1 MTGGTISGGNI
12 SEENISGGGISGG
25 NISEENISGGGIS
38 GGNISE
44 ENISGGSIPEGNISR
59 ETILQALDIDKS
71 FGGVPVLK
79 HVNLDIRKGEVHAL
93 MGENGAG
100 KSTLIKIITGAYSK
114 DSGQLKWKGNNVEI
128 NSRSDCQALGISCVY
143 QELSVIPALTVAQN
157 VLLGKE
163 PRIGKTHLIDHKK
176 MNAMVQELIDRYEFP
191 LNPMDFVN
199 DLGIG
204 QRQLVEI
211 LKGLSSDADLLI
223 MDEPTA
229 SLSGREAE
237 ILFSI
242 IEALRDKG
250 VSIIYISHR
259 LDEVMRLCDD
269 ITILRDGET
278 IQTAP
283 TSQMDSDKLI
293 NLMVNRQIKVNT
305 TRTRKSSIGETVLSV
320 KGLSKKGVLRDVS
333 FEVHKGEILGM
344 FGLVGAGRTEA
355 VRAMLGVDRYD
366 TAEIRLDSKPVVFK
380 NIGQALAAGVALVPE
395 ERRKQGILPN
405 TPIYKNVSICNLKAL
420 SRLGLIDKK
429 KELEYA
435 KHCTEIL
442 GVACSSVFQNVGN
455 LSGGNQQKVVI
466 SKYIDRN
473 IRVLILD
480 EPTRGI
486 DVGAKDQIYEIIE
499 GLAQQG
505 MAVIVISSEI
515 PELQLMCDRICVM
528 SQGKVTTVIDRSE
541 FADSDN
547 ILRNAIG
554 I

>member
-1 MTGGTISGGNI
+1 M
-12 SEENISGGGISGG
+12 SEKNDYIIEMHGI
-25 NISEENISGGGIS
+25 
-38 GGNISE
+38 
-44 ENISGGSIPEGNISR
+44 
-59 ETILQALDIDKS
+59 QKS
-71 FGGVPVLK
+71 FGGVKALRNIDLQVK
-79 HVNLDIRKGEVHAL
+79 RGSCHAL
-93 MGENGAG
+93 LGENGAG
-100 KSTLIKIITGAYSK
+100 KSTLMKVLTGIIAK
-114 DSGQLKWKGNNVEI
+114 DSGKILLNGEEVQIQSLRHAEE
-128 NSRSDCQALGISCVY
+128 LGIAIVP
-143 QELSVIPALTVAQN
+143 QELSFISYFTVAEN
-157 VLLGKE
+157 IFYGEE
-163 PRIGKTHLIDHKK
+163 PTRPLPLLIDWKK
-176 MNAMVQELIDRYEFP
+176 LNVSDQQMMVIARVLAKNANI
-191 LNPMDFVN
+191 
-199 DLGIG
+199 I
-204 QRQLVEI
+204 
-211 LKGLSSDADLLI
+211 I

-229 SLSGREAE
+229 RLGHGEVTKLLKY
-237 ILFSI
+237 IQYL
-242 IEALRDKG
+242 KTCG
-250 VSIIYISHR
+250 KTIIYISHR
-259 LDEVMRLCDD
+259 LEEIFEICDT
-269 ITILRDGET
+269 ITVLRDGET

>member
-1 MTGGTISGGNI
+1 MEATQKKNKYEIDMCNGTIMDKLI
-12 SEENISGGGISGG
+12 SFALPLMVSS
-25 NISEENISGGGIS
+25 
-38 GGNISE
+38 
-44 ENISGGSIPEGNISR
+44 
-59 ETILQALDIDKS
+59 ILQLLFNAAD
-71 FGGVPVLK
+71 VV
-79 HVNLDIRKGEVHAL
+79 VV
-93 MGENGAG
+93 
-100 KSTLIKIITGAYSK
+100 
-114 DSGQLKWKGNNVEI
+114 GQFV
-128 NSRSDCQALGISCVY
+128 
-143 QELSVIPALTVAQN
+143 
-157 VLLGKE
+157 GKE
-163 PRIGKTHLIDHKK
+163 
-176 MNAMVQELIDRYEFP
+176 
-191 LNPMDFVN
+191 
-199 DLGIG
+199 
-204 QRQLVEI
+204 
-211 LKGLSSDADLLI
+211 
-223 MDEPTA
+223 
-229 SLSGREAE
+229 
-237 ILFSI
+237 
-242 IEALRDKG
+242 ALAAVG
-250 VSIIYISHR
+250 SN
-259 LDEVMRLCDD
+259 
-269 ITILRDGET
+269 
-278 IQTAP
+278 
-283 TSQMDSDKLI
+283 TSLI